1 MYFAIFILGTI
12 FWSFWSVLLNRLDW
26 EVKRDTIK
34 WILFWHSKC
43 PKCNHRLK
51 AKNLIPIVSF
61 FVQNKKCEYCKKP
74 IPRQYPILEISSG
87 LIFVFSYFLVF
98 NLRGFIIP
106 LWRHITSYIFLAV
119 SNWLFLLLIV
129 QDIKKQELHMPIWIL
144 LTIWILIRQFF
155 GVLWSYKWAFFAS
168 LIFAAIFLLIY
179 LWAKL
184 YMKIKYKSDQEW
196 FGQWDIYLAFTLGAA
211 IPFIEQFNK
220 IAVSR
225 QNHLKIIV
233 SIIFIASILSI
244 IYAIV
249 ASLSKKSIKIQVAK
263 QSKTIVPFFPA
274 LIVVFW
280 LMLVFANK
288 ILTYIF

>member
-26 EVKRDTIK
+26 EVKRNTIK

-74 IPRQYPILEISSG
+74 ISRQYPILEISSG

-106 LWRHITSYIFLAV
+106 IWRHIISYIFLAI

-144 LTIWILIRQFF
+144 LTAWILIRQFF

-168 LIFAAIFLLIY
+168 LIFATIFLLIY

-220 IAVSR
+220 ITVSQ

-274 LIVVFW
+274 LIVVFR